1 MSDFNTPDI
10 SVDPIAA
17 VVPQDPIAHM
27 LRTGQILITVKG
39 ESNWPGNYKA
49 LNDRQI
55 MNLVKMVQDGKAN
68 KPATIKAILQEAL
81 DRQLISP

>member
-1 MSDFNTPDI
+1 MSEPNTPQDI
-10 SVDPIAA
+10 IVDPVA
-17 VVPQDPIAHM
+17 QM
-27 LRTGQILITVKG
+27 LRTGQITITIKG

-68 KPATIKAILQEAL
+68 KPETIKAILREAL
-81 DRQLISP
+81 DRQLISA

>member
-1 MSDFNTPDI
+1 MSDPNTPDI

-17 VVPQDPIAHM
+17 VVPVDPVATM
-27 LRTGQILITVKG
+27 LRTGQILITLKG
-39 ESNWPGNYKA
+39 ESNWPGNYKN

-55 MNLVKMVQDGKAN
+55 MNLIKMVQEGRAN
-68 KPATIKAILQEAL
+68 KPETVKAILREAL